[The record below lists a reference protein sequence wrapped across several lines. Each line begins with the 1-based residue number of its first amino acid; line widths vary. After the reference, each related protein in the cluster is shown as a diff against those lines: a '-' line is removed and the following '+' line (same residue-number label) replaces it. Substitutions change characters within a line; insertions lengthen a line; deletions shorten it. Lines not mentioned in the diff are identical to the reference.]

1 MDLALP
7 DVAQQFALSAQRS
20 VVALGGLD
28 LARRAEAD
36 PDLRAGPLKAAFDAL
51 GVGDLDPGA
60 DPESAAMAAELVR
73 ICGRYVV
80 PFPIVGY
87 VMADLDNG
95 VPKALVSSP
104 PLRVDHGDLF
114 ARWVLYD
121 FAGNRTEAA
130 PAGRPLAGRLA
141 PFVTPLKQTGRHGRT
156 GLRDDCSEVEVA
168 LLCTL
173 WASYLLGV
181 AEHALELAGAHV
193 KGRIQFGRPLAD
205 LQSVRFAIADATV
218 AVDGLRELVR
228 FTLWRVGSAGPDALA
243 DALAARLAAQ
253 EVSQPTLRVAQQ
265 LHGAAGL
272 TDEYDISVLVRHFQP
287 ALRLPVDSDAMS
299 DVVFDALRT
308 QGFSTLF
315 PLHTTETGPGE

>member
-7 DVAQQFALSAQRS
+7 EVAQQFAHSVQRA
-20 VVALGGLD
+20 VVALGGLE

-51 GVGDLDPGA
+51 GVCDLDPGA
-60 DPESAAMAAELVR
+60 DLESAAMAAELVR

-87 VMADLDNG
+87 VMADPSHA
-95 VPKALVSSP
+95 VPKALASSP

-114 ARWVLYD
+114 TRWAVYD
-121 FAGNRTEAA
+121 FSGQRTEAA
-130 PAGRPLAGRLA
+130 PAGRPLASRLA
-141 PFVTPLKQTGRHGRT
+141 PFVTALVATGQPE
-156 GLRDDCSEVEVA
+156 DDSGAEVA

-173 WASYLLGV
+173 WASYLLGTS
-181 AEHALELAGAHV
+181 EHALELAVAHV
-193 KGRIQFGRPLAD
+193 KGRVQFGRPLAD

-218 AVDGLRELVR
+218 AVDGLRELIR
-228 FTLWRVGSAGPDALA
+228 FTLWRVGSAGPGALA

-253 EVSQPTLRVAQQ
+253 DVSRPTLRLAQQ

-272 TDEYDISVLVRHFQP
+272 AHEYDISVLVRHFQP
-287 ALRLPVDSDAMS
+287 ALRLPVDADAMS
-299 DVVFDALRT
+299 DLVFGAVVT
-308 QGFSTLF
+308 HGFSTLF
-315 PLHTTETGPGE
+315 PLHATGAGPDE

>member
-7 DVAQQFALSAQRS
+7 DVAEQFALSVQRA
-20 VVALGGLD
+20 VVALGGLE

-51 GVGDLDPGA
+51 GVGDLDPSA
-60 DPESAAMAAELVR
+60 DLESAAMAAELVR

-87 VMADLDNG
+87 VMADPGNG
-95 VPKALVSSP
+95 VPLALASSP

-114 ARWVLYD
+114 ARWALYD
-121 FAGNRTEAA
+121 FSGQRTDAV
-130 PAGRPLAGRLA
+130 PAGRPLASRLA
-141 PFVTPLKQTGRHGRT
+141 PFITPLTQTGPPT
-156 GLRDDCSEVEVA
+156 DSASAEVA

-173 WASYLLGV
+173 WASYLLG
-181 AEHALELAGAHV
+181 ASEHALELAVAHV
-193 KGRIQFGRPLAD
+193 KGRVQFGRPLAD

-228 FTLWRVGSAGPDALA
+228 FTIWRVGRAGPGALA
-243 DALAARLAAQ
+243 DALAARLSAQ
-253 EVSQPTLRVAQQ
+253 EVSQPTLRLAQQ

-272 TDEYDISVLVRHFQP
+272 ADEYDISVLVRHFQP

-299 DVVFDALRT
+299 DIVFGALRT
-308 QGFSTLF
+308 HGFSTLF
-315 PLHTTETGPGE
+315 PLHTTEAGPGE